1 MNIFTP
7 ANFID
12 DTSKESKYFPVFN
25 SKLLHFLKESSVR
38 PATEDEMKWSGLE
51 EKSRH
56 FIGYLDDAPLYA
68 VSVSNEQTMIP
79 DTTFTDLRALFSV
92 MNMQLFEAISRAF
105 QIVNWSDSNKY
116 CGFCGSELQLDKKE
130 RALKCPN
137 CDSPLVYPKI
147 SPCIITL
154 IHKDKSI
161 LLAHNKNF
169 PVNLYSTIAGFIEAG
184 ESAEAC
190 LKREVKEEV
199 GIEVHNIKYF
209 QSQSWPFPGQL
220 MLGYFAEHKSGEITP
235 DNDEIDDAQWFEVDN
250 LPNTPPPGVSISG
263 DLIQHYLNSLK

>member
-1 MNIFTP
+1 
-7 ANFID
+7 
-12 DTSKESKYFPVFN
+12 
-25 SKLLHFLKESSVR
+25 
-38 PATEDEMKWSGLE
+38 MKC
-51 EKSRH
+51 H
-56 FIGYLDDAPLYA
+56 
-68 VSVSNEQTMIP
+68 
-79 DTTFTDLRALFSV
+79 
-92 MNMQLFEAISRAF
+92 
-105 QIVNWSDSNKY
+105 
-116 CGFCGSELQLDKKE
+116 
-130 RALKCPN
+130 N
-137 CDSPLVYPKI
+137 CHAPLVYPKI

-190 LKREVKEEV
+190 LIREVKEEV

-220 MLGYFAEHKSGEITP
+220 MLGYFAEYKSGEITP

-263 DLIQHYLNSLK
+263 DLIQHFLNSLK